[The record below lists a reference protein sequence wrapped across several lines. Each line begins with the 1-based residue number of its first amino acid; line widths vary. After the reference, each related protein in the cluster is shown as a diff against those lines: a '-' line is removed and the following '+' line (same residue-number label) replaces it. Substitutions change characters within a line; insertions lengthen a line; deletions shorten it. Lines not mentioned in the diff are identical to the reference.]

1 MNSAGPRLLRPSRES
16 LASGR
21 GRKPHS
27 TRGESCE
34 RSTLGAQRV
43 IGRPETRARRRS
55 SHFVRRAVTGALLS
69 AFFNSRAFNSFR
81 ISRGLLPTARNWATS
96 GGSLSTSGSDPSLQA
111 EAASIAAASGQAANR
126 RLVMMPLNCESP
138 RWARA
143 RRSASDGLRRY
154 RAAAGARRG
163 GDAI

>member
-1 MNSAGPRLLRPSRES
+1 MNSAGPQRSRPYWES
-16 LASGR
+16 LAGGR
-21 GRKPHS
+21 GRKSHS

-34 RSTLGAQRV
+34 RLTTGAKRA
-43 IGRPETRARRRS
+43 IGRLETRDPRRS
-55 SHFVRRAVTGALLS
+55 FQCVRWAEAAAPLI
-69 AFFNSRAFNSFR
+69 AFFNSRVLNSLR
-81 ISRGLLPTARNWATS
+81 ISRGLLPAARNWATS
-96 GGSLSTSGSDPSLQA
+96 GGSLTSGSDPSLQA
-111 EAASIAAASGQAANR
+111 ETASIAAASGQAANR
-126 RLVMMPLNCESP
+126 CLVMMPLNCESP